1 MRSGLIEWMWGEQ
14 QDKGRPL
21 TAAEMK
27 VHLHCPALSVHGR
40 ILRLLKETEG
50 CALPLEVAMSCKL
63 RGGTHVP
70 TENFVYWVTR
80 PVLHRSQVE

>member
-21 TAAEMK
+21 TAKEMA

-50 CALPLEVAMSCKL
+50 CALPLEFATVTKL
-63 RGGTHVP
+63 VKGVYTP

-80 PVLHRSQVE
+80 SVLHRSQVE